1 MTAPKRQQ
9 GVALI
14 MVLMITGILGL
25 LMLQIGL
32 TAREHVARAQ
42 KLLDRAE
49 ATLRLQSRESAMV
62 YSLLTQEWI
71 SEGAERAKQNPYAA
85 AWNFRGDPFEI
96 DGARYRIQDVN
107 GLFQMPQPGDSMQS
121 FERLLEGLGI
131 DKERA
136 ERVGQQLKA
145 FQEYDR
151 EVPESRRIPLQ
162 AFGELR
168 GVVDLT
174 QKELLAVQTA
184 ATLYPSGQ
192 FNPATASGAVLASRY
207 QGTEL
212 DAVRSLRVS
221 GRLDAESLGQ
231 VTEQGADEFTG
242 FYPGPALRFD
252 IRVEWGGIALRR
264 ESTWI
269 VRPHEF
275 EPLALWSRRQ
285 MDGAPERARAA
296 S

>member
-107 GLFQMPQPGDSMQS
+107 GLFQMPQPGDTMQS

-162 AFGELR
+162 ALGELR
-168 GVVDLT
+168 GVVDLSL
-174 QKELLAVQTA
+174 QELVTLQSV
-184 ATLYPSGQ
+184 ATLYPSIQ
-192 FNPATASGAVLASRY
+192 FNPSNAANAVLASRY
-207 QGTEL
+207 KGTEL
-212 DAVRSLRVS
+212 DAVRLLRAS
-221 GRLDAESLGQ
+221 GRLDAGSLGQ

-275 EPLALWSRRQ
+275 EPILLWSRRQ
-285 MDGAPERARAA
+285 MDGTPERARAA